1 MTVPLGISLMPHGPV
16 ADLVELAQL
25 AESLGCCRCWV
36 YDEGLATRDV
46 YVTMTAVVL
55 ATSTIR
61 VGTGITNPYSRHPG
75 TTASA
80 IATIDELS
88 GQRAF
93 VGIGAGGG
101 MTLDPLGIERRRPIA
116 AVESM
121 VLALRDL
128 YAGKVVDVDAESF
141 GFRGARLGYGRA
153 DMEVILAG
161 RGPRMTDLGGRL
173 ADGFVLSWVHRDLMD
188 DHVASLRLAAQTHG
202 RQFTIVW
209 STMLVTT
216 DAELWAARESL
227 TFRLVDSPP
236 AVKDMIGMTEGDTM
250 AIRDA
255 LRQGG
260 PAAAAHLVR
269 EEWVPHFVL
278 MGSPE
283 AVADEMLSTMARC
296 GIDEF
301 QLPSVSAAAGAEA
314 AAASICRTA
323 EIFGGEVAGQD
334 R

>member
-1 MTVPLGISLMPHGPV
+1 MTIPLGISLMPHGPV
-16 ADLVELAQL
+16 ADLVGLARI
-25 AESLGCCRCWV
+25 AENLGCCRCWV

-46 YVTMTAVVL
+46 YVAMTAVAL

-80 IATIDELS
+80 IATVDELS

-101 MTLDPLGIERRRPIA
+101 MPRGPMGIERRRPVA
-116 AVESM
+116 AVEAM
-121 VLALRDL
+121 VGALRGL
-128 YAGKVVDVDAESF
+128 YAGEEVDVESEGF
-141 GFRGARLGYGRA
+141 GFRSARLDYGRA
-153 DMEVILAG
+153 DTEIFLAG

-173 ADGFVLSWVHRDLMD
+173 ADGFVLSWVHRALLD
-188 DHVASLRLAAQTHG
+188 DHVAALRVAAKIHG
-202 RQFTIVW
+202 RRFTIVW

-216 DAELWAARESL
+216 DADLWMARESL
-227 TFRLVDSPP
+227 SFRLPDSPV
-236 AVKDMIGMTEGDTM
+236 AVKEMIGMTEDDTR

-255 LRQGG
+255 LRHGG
-260 PAAAAHLVR
+260 PPAAAHLVR

-301 QLPSVSAAAGAEA
+301 QLPSLSAAAGVEA
-314 AAASICRTA
+314 AAASIRRTA
-323 EIFGGEVAGQD
+323 EIFGAEVTS
-334 R
+334 

>member
-1 MTVPLGISLMPHGPV
+1 MTIPLGISLMPHGPV
-16 ADLVELAQL
+16 ADLVGLARI
-25 AESLGCCRCWV
+25 AENLGCCRCWV

-46 YVTMTAVVL
+46 YVAMTAVAL

-101 MTLDPLGIERRRPIA
+101 MTLGPMGIERRRPVA
-116 AVESM
+116 AVEAM
-121 VLALRDL
+121 VGALRGL
-128 YAGKVVDVDAESF
+128 YSGEEVDVESEGF
-141 GFRGARLGYGRA
+141 GFRSARLDYGRA
-153 DMEVILAG
+153 DTEIFLAG

-173 ADGFVLSWVHRDLMD
+173 ADGFVLSWVHRDLLD
-188 DHVASLRLAAQTHG
+188 DHVAALRVAAKIHG
-202 RQFTIVW
+202 RRFTIVW

-216 DAELWAARESL
+216 DADLWMARESL
-227 TFRLVDSPP
+227 SFRLPDSPV
-236 AVKDMIGMTEGDTM
+236 AVKEMIGMTEGDTM

-255 LRQGG
+255 LRHGG
-260 PAAAAHLVR
+260 PPAAAHLVR

-283 AVADEMLSTMARC
+283 AVADEMRHTMARC

-301 QLPSVSAAAGAEA
+301 QLPSLPAAAGAQA
-314 AAASICRTA
+314 AETAIRRTA
-323 EIFGGEVAGQD
+323 EICGAEVA

>member
-1 MTVPLGISLMPHGPV
+1 MTIPLGISLMPHGPV
-16 ADLVELAQL
+16 ADLVGLARI
-25 AESLGCCRCWV
+25 AENLGCCRCWV

-46 YVTMTAVVL
+46 YVAMTAVAL

-101 MTLDPLGIERRRPIA
+101 MTLGPMGIERRRPVA
-116 AVESM
+116 AVEAM
-121 VLALRDL
+121 VGALRGL
-128 YAGKVVDVDAESF
+128 YAGEEVDVESEGF
-141 GFRGARLGYGRA
+141 GFRSARLDYGRA
-153 DMEVILAG
+153 DTEIFLAG

-173 ADGFVLSWVHRDLMD
+173 ADGFVLSWVHRDLLD
-188 DHVASLRLAAQTHG
+188 DHVAALRVAAKIHG
-202 RQFTIVW
+202 RRFTIVW

-216 DAELWAARESL
+216 DADLWMARESL
-227 TFRLVDSPP
+227 SFRLPDSPVV
-236 AVKDMIGMTEGDTM
+236 VKEMIGMTEDDTR

-255 LRQGG
+255 LRHGG
-260 PAAAAHLVR
+260 PPAAAHLVR

-283 AVADEMLSTMARC
+283 AVADEMRHTMARC

-301 QLPSVSAAAGAEA
+301 QLPSLPAAAGVQAAETA
-314 AAASICRTA
+314 IRRTA
-323 EIFGGEVAGQD
+323 EICGAEVA

>member
-1 MTVPLGISLMPHGPV
+1 MPHGPV
-16 ADLVELAQL
+16 ADLVGLARI
-25 AESLGCCRCWV
+25 AENLGCCRCWV

-46 YVTMTAVVL
+46 YVAMTAVAL

-101 MTLDPLGIERRRPIA
+101 MTLGPMGIERRRPVA
-116 AVESM
+116 AVEAM
-121 VLALRDL
+121 VGALRGL
-128 YAGKVVDVDAESF
+128 YAGEEVDVESEGF
-141 GFRGARLGYGRA
+141 GFRSARLDYGRA
-153 DMEVILAG
+153 DTEIFLAG

-173 ADGFVLSWVHRDLMD
+173 ADGFVLSWVHRDLLD
-188 DHVASLRLAAQTHG
+188 DHVAALRVAAKVHG

-216 DAELWAARESL
+216 DADLWMARESL
-227 TFRLVDSPP
+227 SFRLPDSPT
-236 AVKDMIGMTEGDTM
+236 AVKEMIGMTEGDTM

-255 LRQGG
+255 LRHGG
-260 PAAAAHLVR
+260 PPAAAHLVR

-283 AVADEMLSTMARC
+283 AVADEMRRTMARC

-301 QLPSVSAAAGAEA
+301 QLPSLPAAAGAQA
-314 AAASICRTA
+314 AETAIRRTA
-323 EIFGGEVAGQD
+323 EICGAEVA

>member
-1 MTVPLGISLMPHGPV
+1 MTIPLGISLMPHGPV
-16 ADLVELAQL
+16 ADLVGLARI
-25 AESLGCCRCWV
+25 AENLGCCRCWV

-46 YVTMTAVVL
+46 YVAMTAVAL

-80 IATIDELS
+80 IATVDELS

-101 MTLDPLGIERRRPIA
+101 MTLGPMGIERRRPVA
-116 AVESM
+116 AVEAM
-121 VLALRDL
+121 VGALRGL
-128 YAGKVVDVDAESF
+128 YAGEEVDVESEGF
-141 GFRGARLGYGRA
+141 GFRSARLDYGRA
-153 DMEVILAG
+153 DTEIFLAG

-173 ADGFVLSWVHRDLMD
+173 ADGFVLSWVHRDLLD
-188 DHVASLRLAAQTHG
+188 DHVAALRVAAKIHG
-202 RQFTIVW
+202 RRFTIVW

-216 DAELWAARESL
+216 DADLWMARESL
-227 TFRLVDSPP
+227 SFRLPDSPV
-236 AVKDMIGMTEGDTM
+236 AVKEMIGMTEDDTR

-255 LRQGG
+255 LRHGG
-260 PAAAAHLVR
+260 PPAAAHLVR

-283 AVADEMLSTMARC
+283 AVADEMRHTMARC

-301 QLPSVSAAAGAEA
+301 QLPSLPAAAGAQPAETA
-314 AAASICRTA
+314 IRRTA
-323 EIFGGEVAGQD
+323 EICGAEVA

>member
-1 MTVPLGISLMPHGPV
+1 VTIPLGISLMPHGPV
-16 ADLVELAQL
+16 ADLVGLARI
-25 AESLGCCRCWV
+25 AENLGCCRCWV

-46 YVTMTAVVL
+46 YVAMTAVAL

-80 IATIDELS
+80 IATVDELS

-101 MTLDPLGIERRRPIA
+101 MTLGPMGIERRRPVA
-116 AVESM
+116 AVEAM
-121 VLALRDL
+121 VGALRGL
-128 YAGKVVDVDAESF
+128 YAGEEVDVESEGF
-141 GFRGARLGYGRA
+141 GFRSARLDYGRA
-153 DMEVILAG
+153 DTEIFLAG

-173 ADGFVLSWVHRDLMD
+173 ADGFVLSWVHRALLD
-188 DHVASLRLAAQTHG
+188 DHVAALRVAAKIHG
-202 RQFTIVW
+202 RRFTIVW

-216 DAELWAARESL
+216 DADLWMARESL
-227 TFRLVDSPP
+227 SFRLPDSPV
-236 AVKDMIGMTEGDTM
+236 AVKEMIGMTEDDTR

-255 LRQGG
+255 LRHGG
-260 PAAAAHLVR
+260 PPAAAHLVR

-278 MGSPE
+278 IGSPE

-301 QLPSVSAAAGAEA
+301 QLPSLSAAAGVEA
-314 AAASICRTA
+314 AAASIRRTA
-323 EIFGGEVAGQD
+323 EIFGAEVTS
-334 R
+334 

>member
-1 MTVPLGISLMPHGPV
+1 MTIPLGISLMPHGPV
-16 ADLVELAQL
+16 ADLVGLARI
-25 AESLGCCRCWV
+25 AENLGCCRCWV

-46 YVTMTAVVL
+46 YVAMTAVAL

-101 MTLDPLGIERRRPIA
+101 MTLGPMGIERRRPVA
-116 AVESM
+116 AVEAM
-121 VLALRDL
+121 VGALRGL
-128 YAGKVVDVDAESF
+128 YAGEEVDVESEGF
-141 GFRGARLGYGRA
+141 GFRSARLDYGRA
-153 DMEVILAG
+153 DTEIFLAG

-173 ADGFVLSWVHRDLMD
+173 ADGFVLSWVHRDLLD
-188 DHVASLRLAAQTHG
+188 DHVAALRVAAKVHG
-202 RQFTIVW
+202 RRFTIVW

-216 DAELWAARESL
+216 DADLWMARESL
-227 TFRLVDSPP
+227 SFRLPDSPV
-236 AVKDMIGMTEGDTM
+236 AVKEMIGMTEGDTM

-255 LRQGG
+255 LRHGG
-260 PAAAAHLVR
+260 PPAAAHLVR

-283 AVADEMLSTMARC
+283 AVADEMRRTMARC

-301 QLPSVSAAAGAEA
+301 QLPSLPAAAGAQA
-314 AAASICRTA
+314 AETAIRRTA
-323 EIFGGEVAGQD
+323 EICGAEVA

>member
-1 MTVPLGISLMPHGPV
+1 MTIPLGVSLMPHGPV

-25 AESLGCCRCWV
+25 AESLGCSRCWV

-93 VGIGAGGG
+93 VGLGAGGG
-101 MTLDPLGIERRRPIA
+101 MTLDPLGIERRRPVT
-116 AVESM
+116 AVETM
-121 VLALRDL
+121 VGALLGL
-128 YAGKVVDVDAESF
+128 YAGDKVDLDSESF

-173 ADGFVLSWVHRDLMD
+173 ADGFALSWVPRYLTH

-202 RQFTIVW
+202 GQSTIAS
-209 STMLVTT
+209 STLLLTS
-216 DAELWAARESL
+216 LAAL
-227 TFRLVDSPP
+227 
-236 AVKDMIGMTEGDTM
+236 
-250 AIRDA
+250 
-255 LRQGG
+255 
-260 PAAAAHLVR
+260 
-269 EEWVPHFVL
+269 
-278 MGSPE
+278 
-283 AVADEMLSTMARC
+283 
-296 GIDEF
+296 
-301 QLPSVSAAAGAEA
+301 
-314 AAASICRTA
+314 
-323 EIFGGEVAGQD
+323 
-334 R
+334 

>member
-1 MTVPLGISLMPHGPV
+1 MPHGPV
-16 ADLVELAQL
+16 ADLVDLARI
-25 AESLGCCRCWV
+25 AENLGCCRCWV

-46 YVTMTAVVL
+46 YVALTAVAL

-101 MTLDPLGIERRRPIA
+101 MTLGPMGIERRRPVA
-116 AVESM
+116 AVEAM
-121 VLALRDL
+121 VGALRGL
-128 YAGKVVDVDAESF
+128 YAGEEVDVESEGF
-141 GFRGARLGYGRA
+141 GFRSARLDYGRA
-153 DMEVILAG
+153 DTEIFLAG

-173 ADGFVLSWVHRDLMD
+173 ADGFVLSWVHRDLLD
-188 DHVASLRLAAQTHG
+188 DHVAALRVAAKIHG
-202 RQFTIVW
+202 RRFTIVW

-216 DAELWAARESL
+216 DADLWMARESL
-227 TFRLVDSPP
+227 SFRLPDSPV
-236 AVKDMIGMTEGDTM
+236 AVKEMIGMTEGDTM

-255 LRQGG
+255 LRHGG
-260 PAAAAHLVR
+260 PPAAAHLVR

-283 AVADEMLSTMARC
+283 AVADEMRHTMARC

-301 QLPSVSAAAGAEA
+301 QLPSLPAAAGAQA
-314 AAASICRTA
+314 AETAIRRTA
-323 EIFGGEVAGQD
+323 EICGAEVA

>member
-1 MTVPLGISLMPHGPV
+1 MTIPLGISLMPHGPV
-16 ADLVELAQL
+16 ADLVGLARI
-25 AESLGCCRCWV
+25 AENLGCCRCWV

-46 YVTMTAVVL
+46 YVAMTAVAL

-80 IATIDELS
+80 IATVDELS

-101 MTLDPLGIERRRPIA
+101 MTLGPMGIERRRPVA
-116 AVESM
+116 AVEAM
-121 VLALRDL
+121 VGALRGL
-128 YAGKVVDVDAESF
+128 YAGEEVDVESEGF
-141 GFRGARLGYGRA
+141 GFRSARLDYGRA
-153 DMEVILAG
+153 DTEIFLAG

-173 ADGFVLSWVHRDLMD
+173 ADGFVLSWVHRALLD
-188 DHVASLRLAAQTHG
+188 DHVAALRVAAKIHG
-202 RQFTIVW
+202 RRFTIVW

-216 DAELWAARESL
+216 DADLWMARESL
-227 TFRLVDSPP
+227 SFRLPDSPV
-236 AVKDMIGMTEGDTM
+236 AVKEMIGMTEDDTR

-255 LRQGG
+255 LRHGG
-260 PAAAAHLVR
+260 PPAAAHLVR
-269 EEWVPHFVL
+269 EEWVPPFVL

-301 QLPSVSAAAGAEA
+301 QLPSLSAAAGVEA
-314 AAASICRTA
+314 AAASIRRTA
-323 EIFGGEVAGQD
+323 EIFGAEVTS
-334 R
+334 

>member
-1 MTVPLGISLMPHGPV
+1 MTIPLGISLMPHGPV
-16 ADLVELAQL
+16 ADLVGLARI
-25 AESLGCCRCWV
+25 AENLGCCRCWV

-46 YVTMTAVVL
+46 YVAMTAVAL

-80 IATIDELS
+80 IATVDELS

-101 MTLDPLGIERRRPIA
+101 MTLGPMGIERRRPVA
-116 AVESM
+116 AVEAM
-121 VLALRDL
+121 VGALRGL
-128 YAGKVVDVDAESF
+128 YAGEEVDVESEGF
-141 GFRGARLGYGRA
+141 GFRSARLDYGRA
-153 DMEVILAG
+153 DTEIFLAG

-173 ADGFVLSWVHRDLMD
+173 ADGFVLSWVHRALLD
-188 DHVASLRLAAQTHG
+188 DHVAALRVAAKIHG
-202 RQFTIVW
+202 RRFTIVW

-216 DAELWAARESL
+216 DADLWMARESL
-227 TFRLVDSPP
+227 SFRLPDSPV
-236 AVKDMIGMTEGDTM
+236 AVKEMIGMTEDDTR

-255 LRQGG
+255 LRHGG
-260 PAAAAHLVR
+260 PPAAAHLVR

-278 MGSPE
+278 IGSPE

-301 QLPSVSAAAGAEA
+301 QLPSLSAAAGVEA
-314 AAASICRTA
+314 AAASIRRTA
-323 EIFGGEVAGQD
+323 EIFGAEVTS
-334 R
+334 

>member
-1 MTVPLGISLMPHGPV
+1 MTIPLGISLMPHGPV
-16 ADLVELAQL
+16 ADLVGLARL
-25 AESLGCCRCWV
+25 AENLGCSRCWV

-46 YVTMTAVVL
+46 YVAMTAVVL

-93 VGIGAGGG
+93 VGLGAGGG
-101 MTLDPLGIERRRPIA
+101 MTLGPMGIERRRPVA
-116 AVESM
+116 AVEAM
-121 VLALRDL
+121 VGALRGL
-128 YAGKVVDVDAESF
+128 YAGEEVDVESEGF
-141 GFRGARLGYGRA
+141 GFRSARLDYGRA
-153 DMEVILAG
+153 DTEIFLAG

-173 ADGFVLSWVHRDLMD
+173 ADGFVLSWVHRDLLD
-188 DHVASLRLAAQTHG
+188 DHVAALRVAAKIHG
-202 RQFTIVW
+202 RRFTIVW

-216 DAELWAARESL
+216 DADLWMARESL
-227 TFRLVDSPP
+227 SFRLPDSPV
-236 AVKDMIGMTEGDTM
+236 AVKEMIGMTEDDTR

-255 LRQGG
+255 LRHGG
-260 PAAAAHLVR
+260 PPAAAHLVR

-301 QLPSVSAAAGAEA
+301 QLPSLSAAAGVEA
-314 AAASICRTA
+314 AAASIRRTA
-323 EIFGGEVAGQD
+323 EIFGAEVTS
-334 R
+334 

>member
-1 MTVPLGISLMPHGPV
+1 MTIPLGISLMPHGPV
-16 ADLVELAQL
+16 ADLVGLARI
-25 AESLGCCRCWV
+25 AENLGCCRCWV

-46 YVTMTAVVL
+46 YVAMTAVAL

-101 MTLDPLGIERRRPIA
+101 MTLGPMGIERRRPVA
-116 AVESM
+116 AVEAM
-121 VLALRDL
+121 VGALRAL
-128 YAGKVVDVDAESF
+128 YAGEEVDVESEGF
-141 GFRGARLGYGRA
+141 GFRSARLDYGRA
-153 DMEVILAG
+153 DTEIFLAG

-173 ADGFVLSWVHRDLMD
+173 ADGFVLSWVHRDLLD
-188 DHVASLRLAAQTHG
+188 DHVAALRVAAKVHG
-202 RQFTIVW
+202 RRFTIVW

-216 DAELWAARESL
+216 DADLWMARESL
-227 TFRLVDSPP
+227 SFRLPDSPT
-236 AVKDMIGMTEGDTM
+236 AVKEMIGMTEGDTM

-255 LRQGG
+255 LRHGG
-260 PAAAAHLVR
+260 PPAAAHLVR

-283 AVADEMLSTMARC
+283 AVADEMRRTMARC

-301 QLPSVSAAAGAEA
+301 QLPSLPAATGAQA
-314 AAASICRTA
+314 AETAIRRTA
-323 EIFGGEVAGQD
+323 EICGAEVA

>member
-16 ADLVELAQL
+16 ADLVDLART
-25 AESLGCCRCWV
+25 AENLGCCRCWV

-46 YVTMTAVVL
+46 YVALTAVAL

-80 IATIDELS
+80 IATIDEVS

-101 MTLDPLGIERRRPIA
+101 MTLGPMGIERRRPVA
-116 AVESM
+116 AVEAM
-121 VLALRDL
+121 VGALRGL
-128 YAGKVVDVDAESF
+128 YSGEEVDVESEGF
-141 GFRGARLGYGRA
+141 GFRSARLDYGRA
-153 DMEVILAG
+153 DTEIFLAG

-173 ADGFVLSWVHRDLMD
+173 ADGFVLSWVHRDLLD
-188 DHVASLRLAAQTHG
+188 DHVAALRVAAKVHG
-202 RQFTIVW
+202 RRFTIVW

-216 DAELWAARESL
+216 DADLWMARESL
-227 TFRLVDSPP
+227 SFRLPDSPT
-236 AVKDMIGMTEGDTM
+236 AVKEMIGMTEGDTM

-260 PAAAAHLVR
+260 PPAAAHLVR

-283 AVADEMLSTMARC
+283 AVADEMRHTMARC

-301 QLPSVSAAAGAEA
+301 QLPSLPAAAGAQA
-314 AAASICRTA
+314 AETAIRRTA
-323 EIFGGEVAGQD
+323 EICGAEVA

>member
-1 MTVPLGISLMPHGPV
+1 MTIPLGISLMPHGPV
-16 ADLVELAQL
+16 ADLVGLARI
-25 AESLGCCRCWV
+25 AENLGCCRCWV

-46 YVTMTAVVL
+46 YVAITAVAL

-80 IATIDELS
+80 IATVDELS

-101 MTLDPLGIERRRPIA
+101 MTLGPMGIERRRPVA
-116 AVESM
+116 AVEAM
-121 VLALRDL
+121 VGALRGL
-128 YAGKVVDVDAESF
+128 YAGEEVDVESEGF
-141 GFRGARLGYGRA
+141 GFRSARLDYGRA
-153 DMEVILAG
+153 DTEIFLAG

-173 ADGFVLSWVHRDLMD
+173 ADGFVLSWVHRALLD
-188 DHVASLRLAAQTHG
+188 DHVAALRVAAKIHG
-202 RQFTIVW
+202 RRFTIVW

-216 DAELWAARESL
+216 DADLWMARESL
-227 TFRLVDSPP
+227 SFRLPDSPV
-236 AVKDMIGMTEGDTM
+236 AVKEMIGMTEGDTM

-255 LRQGG
+255 LRHGG
-260 PAAAAHLVR
+260 PPAAAHLVR

-283 AVADEMLSTMARC
+283 AVADEMLLTMARC

-301 QLPSVSAAAGAEA
+301 QLPSLSAAAGVEA
-314 AAASICRTA
+314 AAASIRRTA
-323 EIFGGEVAGQD
+323 EIFGAEVIS
-334 R
+334 

>member
-1 MTVPLGISLMPHGPV
+1 MTIPLGISLMPHGPV
-16 ADLVELAQL
+16 ADLVGLARI
-25 AESLGCCRCWV
+25 AENLGCCRCWV

-46 YVTMTAVVL
+46 YVAMTAVAL

-80 IATIDELS
+80 IATVDELS

-101 MTLDPLGIERRRPIA
+101 MTLGPMGIERRRPVA
-116 AVESM
+116 AVEAM
-121 VLALRDL
+121 VGALRGL
-128 YAGKVVDVDAESF
+128 YAGEEVDVESEGF
-141 GFRGARLGYGRA
+141 GFRSARLDYGRA
-153 DMEVILAG
+153 DTEIFLAG

-173 ADGFVLSWVHRDLMD
+173 ADGFVLSWVHRALLD
-188 DHVASLRLAAQTHG
+188 DHVAALRVAAKIHG
-202 RQFTIVW
+202 RRFTIVW

-216 DAELWAARESL
+216 DADLWMARESL
-227 TFRLVDSPP
+227 SFRLPDSPV
-236 AVKDMIGMTEGDTM
+236 AVKEMIGMTEDDTR

-255 LRQGG
+255 LRHGG
-260 PAAAAHLVR
+260 PPAAAHLVR

-301 QLPSVSAAAGAEA
+301 QLPSLSAAAGVEA
-314 AAASICRTA
+314 AAASIRRTA
-323 EIFGGEVAGQD
+323 EIFGAEVIS
-334 R
+334 

>member
-1 MTVPLGISLMPHGPV
+1 MTIPLGISLMPHGPV
-16 ADLVELAQL
+16 ADLVGLARI
-25 AESLGCCRCWV
+25 AENLGCCRCWV

-46 YVTMTAVVL
+46 YVAMTAVAL

-80 IATIDELS
+80 IATVDELS

-101 MTLDPLGIERRRPIA
+101 MTLGPMGIERRRPVA
-116 AVESM
+116 AVEAM
-121 VLALRDL
+121 VGALRGL
-128 YAGKVVDVDAESF
+128 YAGEEVDVESEGF
-141 GFRGARLGYGRA
+141 GFRSARLDYGRA
-153 DMEVILAG
+153 DTEIFLAG

-173 ADGFVLSWVHRDLMD
+173 ADGFVLSWVHRALLD
-188 DHVASLRLAAQTHG
+188 DHVAALRVAAKIHG
-202 RQFTIVW
+202 RRFTIVW

-216 DAELWAARESL
+216 DADLWMARESL
-227 TFRLVDSPP
+227 SFRLPDSPV
-236 AVKDMIGMTEGDTM
+236 AVKEMIGMTEGDTM

-255 LRQGG
+255 LRHGG
-260 PAAAAHLVR
+260 PPAAAHLVR

-283 AVADEMLSTMARC
+283 AVADEMRHTMARC

-301 QLPSVSAAAGAEA
+301 QLPSLPAAAGVQAAETA
-314 AAASICRTA
+314 IRRTA
-323 EIFGGEVAGQD
+323 EICGAEVA

>member
-1 MTVPLGISLMPHGPV
+1 MTIPLGISLMPHGPV
-16 ADLVELAQL
+16 ADLVDLARI
-25 AESLGCCRCWV
+25 AENLGCCRCWV

-46 YVTMTAVVL
+46 YVAMTAVAL

-101 MTLDPLGIERRRPIA
+101 MTLGPMGIERRRPVA
-116 AVESM
+116 AVEAM
-121 VLALRDL
+121 VGALRGL
-128 YAGKVVDVDAESF
+128 YAGEEVDVESEGF
-141 GFRGARLGYGRA
+141 GFRSARLDYGRA
-153 DMEVILAG
+153 DTEIFLAG

-173 ADGFVLSWVHRDLMD
+173 ADGFVLSWVHRDLLD
-188 DHVASLRLAAQTHG
+188 DHVAALRVAAKIHG
-202 RQFTIVW
+202 RRFTIVW

-216 DAELWAARESL
+216 DADLWMARESL
-227 TFRLVDSPP
+227 SFRLPDSPV
-236 AVKDMIGMTEGDTM
+236 AVKEMIGMTEGDTM

-255 LRQGG
+255 LRHGG
-260 PAAAAHLVR
+260 PPAAAHLVR

-283 AVADEMLSTMARC
+283 AVADEMRHTMARC

-301 QLPSVSAAAGAEA
+301 QLPSLPAAAGAQA
-314 AAASICRTA
+314 AETAIRRTA
-323 EIFGGEVAGQD
+323 EICGAEVA

>member
-1 MTVPLGISLMPHGPV
+1 MTIPLGISLMPHGPV
-16 ADLVELAQL
+16 ADLVGLARI
-25 AESLGCCRCWV
+25 AENLGCCRCWV

-46 YVTMTAVVL
+46 YVAMTAVAL

-101 MTLDPLGIERRRPIA
+101 MTLGPMGIERRRPVA
-116 AVESM
+116 AVEAM
-121 VLALRDL
+121 VGALRGL
-128 YAGKVVDVDAESF
+128 YAGEEVDVESEGF
-141 GFRGARLGYGRA
+141 GFRSARLDYGRA
-153 DMEVILAG
+153 DTEIFLAG

-173 ADGFVLSWVHRDLMD
+173 ADGFVLSWVHRDLLD
-188 DHVASLRLAAQTHG
+188 DHVAALRVAAKIHG
-202 RQFTIVW
+202 RRFTIVW

-216 DAELWAARESL
+216 DADLWMARESL
-227 TFRLVDSPP
+227 SFRLPDSPV
-236 AVKDMIGMTEGDTM
+236 AVKEMIGMTEGDTM

-255 LRQGG
+255 LRHGG
-260 PAAAAHLVR
+260 PPAAAHLVR

-283 AVADEMLSTMARC
+283 AVADEMRRTMARC
-296 GIDEF
+296 GLDEF
-301 QLPSVSAAAGAEA
+301 QLPSLPAAAGAQA
-314 AAASICRTA
+314 AETAIRRTA
-323 EIFGGEVAGQD
+323 EICGAEVA

>member
-1 MTVPLGISLMPHGPV
+1 MTIPLGISLMPHGPV
-16 ADLVELAQL
+16 ADLVGLARI
-25 AESLGCCRCWV
+25 AENLGCCRCWV

-46 YVTMTAVVL
+46 YVAMTAVAL

-101 MTLDPLGIERRRPIA
+101 MTLGPMGIERRRPVA
-116 AVESM
+116 AVEAM
-121 VLALRDL
+121 VGALRGL
-128 YAGKVVDVDAESF
+128 YAGEEVDVESEGF
-141 GFRGARLGYGRA
+141 GFRSARLDYGRA
-153 DMEVILAG
+153 DTEIFLAG

-173 ADGFVLSWVHRDLMD
+173 ADGFVLSWVHRDLLD
-188 DHVASLRLAAQTHG
+188 DHVAALRVAAKIHG
-202 RQFTIVW
+202 RRFTIVW

-216 DAELWAARESL
+216 DADLWMARESL
-227 TFRLVDSPP
+227 SFRLPDSPV
-236 AVKDMIGMTEGDTM
+236 AVKEMIGMTEGDTM

-255 LRQGG
+255 LRHGG
-260 PAAAAHLVR
+260 PPAAAHLVR

-283 AVADEMLSTMARC
+283 AVADEMRHTMARC

-301 QLPSVSAAAGAEA
+301 QLPSLPAAAGAQA
-314 AAASICRTA
+314 AETAIRRTA
-323 EIFGGEVAGQD
+323 EICGAEVA

>member
-1 MTVPLGISLMPHGPV
+1 MTIPLGISLMPHGPV
-16 ADLVELAQL
+16 ADLVGLARI
-25 AESLGCCRCWV
+25 AENLGCCRCWV

-46 YVTMTAVVL
+46 YVAMTAVAL

-101 MTLDPLGIERRRPIA
+101 MTLGPMGIERRRPVA
-116 AVESM
+116 AVEAM
-121 VLALRDL
+121 VGALRGL
-128 YAGKVVDVDAESF
+128 YAGEEVDVESEGF
-141 GFRGARLGYGRA
+141 GFRSARLDYGRA
-153 DMEVILAG
+153 DTEIFLAG
-161 RGPRMTDLGGRL
+161 RGPRRTDLGGRL
-173 ADGFVLSWVHRDLMD
+173 ADGFVLSWVHRDLLD
-188 DHVASLRLAAQTHG
+188 DHVAALRVAAKIHG
-202 RQFTIVW
+202 RRFTIVW

-216 DAELWAARESL
+216 DADLWMARESL
-227 TFRLVDSPP
+227 SFRLPDSPV
-236 AVKDMIGMTEGDTM
+236 AVKEMIGMTEGDTL

-255 LRQGG
+255 LRHGG
-260 PAAAAHLVR
+260 PPAAAHLVR

-283 AVADEMLSTMARC
+283 AVADEMRHTMARC

-301 QLPSVSAAAGAEA
+301 QLPSLPAAAGAQA
-314 AAASICRTA
+314 AETAIRRTA
-323 EIFGGEVAGQD
+323 EIGGAEVAS
-334 R
+334 

>member
-1 MTVPLGISLMPHGPV
+1 MPHGPV
-16 ADLVELAQL
+16 ADLVDLARI
-25 AESLGCCRCWV
+25 AENLGCCRCWV

-46 YVTMTAVVL
+46 YVAMTAVAL

-101 MTLDPLGIERRRPIA
+101 MTLGPMGIERRRPVA
-116 AVESM
+116 AVEAM
-121 VLALRDL
+121 VGALRGL
-128 YAGKVVDVDAESF
+128 YAGEEVDVESEGF
-141 GFRGARLGYGRA
+141 GFRSARLDYGRA
-153 DMEVILAG
+153 DTEIFLAG

-173 ADGFVLSWVHRDLMD
+173 ADGFVLSWVHRDLLD
-188 DHVASLRLAAQTHG
+188 DHVAALRVAAKIHG
-202 RQFTIVW
+202 RRFTIVW

-216 DAELWAARESL
+216 DADLWMARESL
-227 TFRLVDSPP
+227 SFRLPDSPT
-236 AVKDMIGMTEGDTM
+236 AVKEMIGMTEGDTM

-255 LRQGG
+255 LRHGG
-260 PAAAAHLVR
+260 PPAAAHLVR

-283 AVADEMLSTMARC
+283 AVADEMRHTMARC

-301 QLPSVSAAAGAEA
+301 QLPSLPAAAGAQA
-314 AAASICRTA
+314 AETAIRRTA
-323 EIFGGEVAGQD
+323 EICGAEVA

>member
-1 MTVPLGISLMPHGPV
+1 MTIPLGISLMPHGPV
-16 ADLVELAQL
+16 ADLVGLARI
-25 AESLGCCRCWV
+25 AENLGCCRCWV

-46 YVTMTAVVL
+46 YVALTAVAL

-101 MTLDPLGIERRRPIA
+101 MTLGPMGIERRRPVA
-116 AVESM
+116 AVEAM
-121 VLALRDL
+121 VGALRGL
-128 YAGKVVDVDAESF
+128 YAGEEVDVESEGF
-141 GFRGARLGYGRA
+141 GFRSARLDYGRA
-153 DMEVILAG
+153 DTEIFLAG

-173 ADGFVLSWVHRDLMD
+173 ADGFVLSWVHRDLLD
-188 DHVASLRLAAQTHG
+188 DHVAALRVAAKVHG
-202 RQFTIVW
+202 RRFTIVW

-216 DAELWAARESL
+216 DADLWMARESL
-227 TFRLVDSPP
+227 SFRLPDSPV
-236 AVKDMIGMTEGDTM
+236 AVKEMIGMTEGDTM

-255 LRQGG
+255 LRHGG
-260 PAAAAHLVR
+260 PPAAAHLVR

-283 AVADEMLSTMARC
+283 AVADEMRHTMARC

-301 QLPSVSAAAGAEA
+301 QLPSLPAAAGAQA
-314 AAASICRTA
+314 AETAIRRTA
-323 EIFGGEVAGQD
+323 EICGAEVA

>member
-1 MTVPLGISLMPHGPV
+1 MPHGPV
-16 ADLVELAQL
+16 ADLVGLARI
-25 AESLGCCRCWV
+25 AENLGCCRCWV

-46 YVTMTAVVL
+46 YVAMTAVAL

-101 MTLDPLGIERRRPIA
+101 MTLGPMGIERRRPVA
-116 AVESM
+116 AVEAM
-121 VLALRDL
+121 VGALRGL
-128 YAGKVVDVDAESF
+128 YAGEEVDVESEGF
-141 GFRGARLGYGRA
+141 GFRSARLDYGRA
-153 DMEVILAG
+153 DTEIFLAG

-173 ADGFVLSWVHRDLMD
+173 ADGFVLSWVHRDLLD
-188 DHVASLRLAAQTHG
+188 DHVAALRVAAKIHG
-202 RQFTIVW
+202 RRFTIVW

-216 DAELWAARESL
+216 DADLWMARESL
-227 TFRLVDSPP
+227 SFRLPDSPV
-236 AVKDMIGMTEGDTM
+236 AVKEMIGMTEDDTR

-255 LRQGG
+255 LRHGG
-260 PAAAAHLVR
+260 PPAAAHLVR

-283 AVADEMLSTMARC
+283 AVADEMRRTMARC

-301 QLPSVSAAAGAEA
+301 QLPSLPAAAGAQA
-314 AAASICRTA
+314 AETAIRRTA
-323 EIFGGEVAGQD
+323 EICGAEVA

>member
-1 MTVPLGISLMPHGPV
+1 MTIPLGISLKPHGPV
-16 ADLVELAQL
+16 ADLVGLARI
-25 AESLGCCRCWV
+25 AENLGYNRCWV

-46 YVTMTAVVL
+46 YVAMTAVAL

-101 MTLDPLGIERRRPIA
+101 MTLGPMGIERRRPVA
-116 AVESM
+116 AVEAM
-121 VLALRDL
+121 VGALRGL
-128 YAGKVVDVDAESF
+128 YAGEEVDVESEGF
-141 GFRGARLGYGRA
+141 GFRSARLDYGRA
-153 DMEVILAG
+153 DTEIFLAG

-173 ADGFVLSWVHRDLMD
+173 ADGFVLSWVHRALLD
-188 DHVASLRLAAQTHG
+188 DHVAALRVAAKIHG
-202 RQFTIVW
+202 RRFTIVW

-216 DAELWAARESL
+216 DADLWMARESL
-227 TFRLVDSPP
+227 SFRLPDSPV
-236 AVKDMIGMTEGDTM
+236 AVKEMIGMTEDDTR

-255 LRQGG
+255 LRHGG
-260 PAAAAHLVR
+260 PPAAAHLVR

-301 QLPSVSAAAGAEA
+301 QLPSLSAAAGVEA
-314 AAASICRTA
+314 AAASIRRTA
-323 EIFGGEVAGQD
+323 EIFGAEVTS
-334 R
+334 

>member
-1 MTVPLGISLMPHGPV
+1 MTIPLGISLMPHGPV
-16 ADLVELAQL
+16 ADLVGLARI
-25 AESLGCCRCWV
+25 AENLGCCRCWV
-36 YDEGLATRDV
+36 YDEGLVTRDV
-46 YVTMTAVVL
+46 YVAITAVAL

-80 IATIDELS
+80 IATVDELS

-101 MTLDPLGIERRRPIA
+101 MTLGPMGIERRRPVA
-116 AVESM
+116 AVEAM
-121 VLALRDL
+121 VGALRGL
-128 YAGKVVDVDAESF
+128 YAGEEVDVESEGF
-141 GFRGARLGYGRA
+141 GFRSARLDYGRA
-153 DMEVILAG
+153 DTEIFLAG

-173 ADGFVLSWVHRDLMD
+173 ADGFVLSWVHRDLLD
-188 DHVASLRLAAQTHG
+188 DHVAALRVAAKIHG
-202 RQFTIVW
+202 RRFTIVW

-216 DAELWAARESL
+216 DADLWMARESL
-227 TFRLVDSPP
+227 SFRLPDSPV
-236 AVKDMIGMTEGDTM
+236 AVKEMIGMTEDDTR

-255 LRQGG
+255 LRHGG
-260 PAAAAHLVR
+260 PPAAAHLVR

-301 QLPSVSAAAGAEA
+301 QLPSLGAAAGVEA
-314 AAASICRTA
+314 AAASIRRTA
-323 EIFGGEVAGQD
+323 EIFGAEVTS
-334 R
+334 

>member
-1 MTVPLGISLMPHGPV
+1 MTIPLGISLMPHGPV
-16 ADLVELAQL
+16 ADLVGLARI
-25 AESLGCCRCWV
+25 AENLGCCRCWV

-46 YVTMTAVVL
+46 YVAMTAVAL

-80 IATIDELS
+80 IATVDELS

-101 MTLDPLGIERRRPIA
+101 MTLGPMGIERRRPVA
-116 AVESM
+116 AVEAM
-121 VLALRDL
+121 VGALRGL
-128 YAGKVVDVDAESF
+128 YAGEEVDVESEGF
-141 GFRGARLGYGRA
+141 GFRSARLDYGRA
-153 DMEVILAG
+153 DTEIFLAG

-173 ADGFVLSWVHRDLMD
+173 ADGFVLSWVHRALLD
-188 DHVASLRLAAQTHG
+188 DHVAALRVAAKVHG
-202 RQFTIVW
+202 RRFTIVW

-216 DAELWAARESL
+216 DADLWMARESL
-227 TFRLVDSPP
+227 SFRLPDSPV
-236 AVKDMIGMTEGDTM
+236 AVKEMIGMTEDDTR

-255 LRQGG
+255 LRHGV
-260 PAAAAHLVR
+260 PPAAAHLVR

-301 QLPSVSAAAGAEA
+301 QLPSLSAAAGVEA
-314 AAASICRTA
+314 AAASIRRTA
-323 EIFGGEVAGQD
+323 EIFGAEVTS
-334 R
+334 

>member
-1 MTVPLGISLMPHGPV
+1 MTIPLGISLMPHGPV
-16 ADLVELAQL
+16 ADLVGLARI
-25 AESLGCCRCWV
+25 AENLGCCRCWV

-46 YVTMTAVVL
+46 YVAMTAVAL

-80 IATIDELS
+80 IATVDELS

-101 MTLDPLGIERRRPIA
+101 MTLGPMGIERRRPVA
-116 AVESM
+116 AVEAM
-121 VLALRDL
+121 VGALRGL
-128 YAGKVVDVDAESF
+128 YAGEEVDVESEGF
-141 GFRGARLGYGRA
+141 GFRSARLDYGRA
-153 DMEVILAG
+153 DTEIFLAG

-173 ADGFVLSWVHRDLMD
+173 ADGFVLSWVHRALLD
-188 DHVASLRLAAQTHG
+188 DHVAALRVAAKVHG
-202 RQFTIVW
+202 RRFTIVW

-216 DAELWAARESL
+216 DAALWMARESL
-227 TFRLVDSPP
+227 SFRLPDSPV
-236 AVKDMIGMTEGDTM
+236 AVKEMIGMTEDDTR

-255 LRQGG
+255 LRHGG
-260 PAAAAHLVR
+260 PPAAAHLVR

-301 QLPSVSAAAGAEA
+301 QLPSLSAAAGVEA
-314 AAASICRTA
+314 AAASIRRTA
-323 EIFGGEVAGQD
+323 EIFGAEVTS
-334 R
+334 